1 MNLKQLT
8 YFLKIVESRSMTR
21 AAKILHIAQ
30 PALSQQVAQLEQEF
44 GTRLLARS
52 VHGVSPTDAGMLLYR
67 HAKSIM
73 RQVEVTETVLRQS
86 ASNPTGKVA
95 LALPSS
101 TARLVA
107 IPLLRE
113 TRVRYPGISLELME
127 SPTADLAALVLQG
140 RVDLAIT
147 IGNAPS
153 KGLVASPILVE
164 ELYIITHPDA
174 AFPENVLSV
183 DELRAL
189 KFVLPGAPNT
199 IRSTIER
206 VFDEADASLDVIAEL
221 SATSLLVAA
230 TLNGLG
236 ATVLPWSAVHDEAA
250 RKQIRLSRLNAPT
263 LNRQLSLCHAEF
275 LTLSP
280 ACELIAALL
289 LEQMHELVASGDW
302 HGAQWTGGDSGK
314 LLGVGDEA
322 DAAR

>member
-21 AAKILHIAQ
+21 AANILHIAQ

-44 GTRLLARS
+44 GTRLLSRS
-52 VHGVSPTDAGMLLYR
+52 VHGVSPTDTGMLLYR

-113 TRVRYPGISLELME
+113 TRARYPGISLELME
-127 SPTADLAALVLQG
+127 SPTADLAELVLHG

-147 IGNAPS
+147 IGNTPS
-153 KGLVASPILVE
+153 KGLVALPMLVE

-183 DELRAL
+183 DDLRPL
-189 KFVLPGAPNT
+189 KFVLPGPPNT

-206 VFDEADASLDVIAEL
+206 VFAEADASLEVIAEL

-250 RKQIRLSRLNAPT
+250 RKEIRLSGLKSPKI
-263 LNRQLSLCHAEF
+263 NRQLSLCHAEF
-275 LTLSP
+275 LALSP

-289 LEQMHELVASGDW
+289 FEQMHALVASGVW
-302 HGAQWTGGDSGK
+302 RGAQWIGAERVDAQRSGE
-314 LLGVGDEA
+314 EA
-322 DAAR
+322 DAAS